1 MKWTKNKPLSFL
13 LFAFTAAIFLLQVLP
28 YPGLFLMMLM
38 APFWSIITINAGFAS
53 LAFEAYFGIVS
64 RKWMLAP
71 VAWFGG
77 YFAIALLNHLT
88 FYQLSNE
95 MVQFNAGKLLPF
107 SASTTALVVDKESA
121 HFTYAGGAFV
131 NFYDLPV
138 VYETAKK
145 GTHLAYRAKSTDKIC
160 DRKRTDIEFKEF
172 GFRSLE
178 YDNDRNY
185 LMYLCSV
192 KYNED
197 PKFPAV
203 TASATTEDHENWWL
217 PYTVDIIIVR
227 AASGEAIE
235 LKSGYASIMSWW
247 PQPVLGCFLIDN
259 PSSWSCTFQFWKG
272 KVQGLGA
279 EGDEGEASIHIIAK
293 ALNLKP
299 FDAIKRRN
307 SNQAGL
313 EYQKAI
319 ADEFS
324 RSISNLDSLI
334 AQPTMKVTSSDLRG
348 LTTRLDVLGA
358 RAEGMSVALFRA
370 IDADFAL
377 WENSLNLQRL
387 VAVLKP
393 QDFNRVGNKLLAEF
407 EARPTLPNQVYSV
420 ELLQRLGDLG
430 QKSSKIL
437 ARVAFSDNNSRS
449 AAALLGLCKIG
460 TPVAEFAGKVAEILT
475 STKRSDERH
484 SAAYVTLLR
493 MDREDLADNDP
504 DAKSSFRAA
513 AYSRLRHIMTSERTA
528 KFCVKDSNWILLVK
542 SETTDKR

>member
-13 LFAFTAAIFLLQVLP
+13 IFAFTAAIFLLQVLP

-77 YFAIALLNHLT
+77 YFAIALVDHLT
-88 FYQLSNE
+88 FYQLANE
-95 MVQFNAGKLLPF
+95 IVQFNSGKTLPF
-107 SASTTALVVDKESA
+107 SANTTALVIDREAA
-121 HFTYAGGAFV
+121 HPGSLV

-145 GTHLAYRAKSTDKIC
+145 GTHLAYRAKSTDRIC
-160 DRKRTDIEFKEF
+160 DRKRAEFKVI
-172 GFRSLE
+172 GISSL
-178 YDNDRNY
+178 DHDNY
-185 LMYLCSV
+185 LTSFCSV

-197 PKFPAV
+197 PKFPTV
-203 TASATTEDHENWWL
+203 TVSATTEKHESWWL
-217 PYTVDIIIVR
+217 PYAIDSIHVK
-227 AASGEAIE
+227 APSGEVIE
-235 LKSGYASIMSWW
+235 LRSGYASPMSWW

-259 PSSWSCTFQFWKG
+259 PSSWSCTFQFRKG
-272 KVQGLGA
+272 KAQGLGA
-279 EGDEGEASIHIIAK
+279 EGAYGEGSVHVIAK
-293 ALNLKP
+293 ALELKP

-307 SNQAGL
+307 SNQPDL
-313 EYQKAI
+313 EHQKAI
-319 ADEFS
+319 ADEIS

-334 AQPTMKVTSSDLRG
+334 AQPTTKVTSSDLRG

-377 WENSLNLQRL
+377 WENNLNLQRL
-387 VAVLKP
+387 IAVLKP

-430 QKSSKIL
+430 QKSSKLL
-437 ARVAFSDNNSRS
+437 ARVAFSDDNSRS
-449 AAALLGLCKIG
+449 TAALLGLCKIG

-513 AYSRLRHIMTSERTA
+513 AYSRLRHLMTSERTA
-528 KFCVKDSNWILLVK
+528 KFCVKDSNWILLIK